1 MEKKETVKT
10 NHLNI
15 IKAFGDASKLS
26 FDFVFFP
33 VVFLLIGVYLDKKF
47 SSTPLFIISGVAVG
61 IGAFVYK
68 VKKALKEFRLKDE
81 NHLTGKD
88 KKL

>member
-47 SSTPLFIISGVAVG
+47 SSTPLFIISGVTVG

-68 VKKALKEFRLKDE
+68 VKKTLKEFQLKDE